1 MIMTKGQ
8 SRSRVRTGDARPDKL
23 EPVRQFLL
31 ALPEVQEEG
40 SRGRPVFRIKGKWI
54 ARLMDDGESLLIK
67 VDYLKRD
74 ILINAEPAT
83 FYVTDFYRCYPMLL
97 VRLSSV
103 APEVLRDLLAQA
115 WRLTAPKRLVQAYED
130 ENCQ

>member
-1 MIMTKGQ
+1 MTKGQ
-8 SRSRVRTGDARPDKL
+8 GKSRASAGKVSPVNLETAR
-23 EPVRQFLL
+23 RFLL
-31 ALPEVQEEG
+31 SLPEVEEAV
-40 SRGRPVFRIKGKWI
+40 SSGRPVFRVKGKML
-54 ARLMDDGESLLIK
+54 ARLMEDGESLLIK

-97 VRLSSV
+97 VRLPSV
-103 APEVLRDLLAQA
+103 SPDLLRDLLEQA
-115 WRLTAPKRLVQAYED
+115 WRAVAPKRVIRAYDD

>member
-1 MIMTKGQ
+1 MTKGQ
-8 SRSRVRTGDARPDKL
+8 GKSRASAGKVSPVNLETAR
-23 EPVRQFLL
+23 RFLL
-31 ALPEVQEEG
+31 SLPEVEEAV
-40 SRGRPVFRIKGKWI
+40 SSGRPVFRVKGKMI
-54 ARLMDDGESLLIK
+54 ARLMEDGESLLIK

-97 VRLSSV
+97 VRLPSV
-103 APEVLRDLLAQA
+103 SPDLLRDLLEEA
-115 WRLTAPKRLVQAYED
+115 WRAVAPKRVIRAYDD

>member
-1 MIMTKGQ
+1 MTKGQ
-8 SRSRVRTGDARPDKL
+8 GKSRASAGKVSPVNLETAR
-23 EPVRQFLL
+23 RFLL
-31 ALPEVQEEG
+31 SLPEVEEAV
-40 SRGRPVFRIKGKWI
+40 SSGRPVFRVKGKML
-54 ARLMDDGESLLIK
+54 ARLMEDGESLLIK

-97 VRLSSV
+97 VRLPSV
-103 APEVLRDLLAQA
+103 SPDLLRDLLEEA
-115 WRLTAPKRLVQAYED
+115 WRAVAPKRVIRAYDD

>member
-1 MIMTKGQ
+1 MTREQ
-8 SRSRVRTGDARPDKL
+8 SRTRARVRDARADSL
-23 EPVRQFLL
+23 AHARRFLL
-31 ALPEVQEEG
+31 SLPEVEEAV
-40 SRGRPVFRIKGKWI
+40 SSGRPVFRVKGKML
-54 ARLMDDGESLLIK
+54 ARLMEDGESLLIK

-97 VRLSSV
+97 VRLPSV
-103 APEVLRDLLAQA
+103 SPDLLRDLLEEA
-115 WRLTAPKRLVQAYED
+115 WRAVAPKRVIRAYDD